1 MMMMMTMVVMEVEV
15 MVMMSI
21 AWPLPEQ
28 RAMVSKE
35 STRMFSRAV
44 AWSGTFTLIDSDKCV

>member
-1 MMMMMTMVVMEVEV
+1 MAMTMAMMMMVVAVL
-15 MVMMSI
+15 VMMTF
-21 AWPLPEQ
+21 AWPLPEEL
-28 RAMVSKE
+28 AMVSKE